1 MYRLIK
7 DTNFYEGDP
16 VIAIIN
22 GTRYFGTIV
31 EITTSKYSPNY
42 PVLVKFKDL
51 DYSRSYTIKGQ
62 LYTNDPQTLFKYYTC
77 TWKDVL
83 KMKLQPIIKLYN
95 KIFPKYPEVVVTPPQ
110 HNQNKFKIQIHN
122 QTQIKI

>member
-7 DTNFYEGDP
+7 DTNFCKGDP
-16 VIAIIN
+16 IIAIIN

-42 PVLVKFKDL
+42 PITVKLKDL
-51 DYSRSYTIKGQ
+51 NYSRSYTIKGQ
-62 LYTNDPQTLFKYYTC
+62 LYTDDPQTLFKYYTY

-95 KIFPKYPEVVVTPPQ
+95 KIFPKYPEVIVTPSQ
-110 HNQNKFKIQIHN
+110 HDQNKFKIQIYN
-122 QTQIKI
+122 QIQIKI

>member
-7 DTNFYEGDP
+7 NTNFYKGDP
-16 VIAIIN
+16 VITIIH
-22 GTRYFGTIV
+22 GDRYFGTIV
-31 EITTSKYSPNY
+31 EIVTSRYSNY
-42 PVLVKFKDL
+42 PIKVKFKDL
-51 DYSRSYTIKGQ
+51 DYSKSYTIKGQ
-62 LYTNDPQTLFKYYTC
+62 SYTDDPQTLFKYYTY

-95 KIFPKYPEVVVTPPQ
+95 KIFPKYPEVIVTPPQ

>member
-7 DTNFYEGDP
+7 NTNFYEGDP
-16 VIAIIN
+16 VIAIIH
-22 GTRYFGTIV
+22 GDRYFGTIV
-31 EITTSKYSPNY
+31 EIATSRYSNY
-42 PVLVKFKDL
+42 PVIVKFKDL
-51 DYSRSYTIKGQ
+51 DYSKSYTIKGQ
-62 LYTNDPQTLFKYYTC
+62 LYTNDPQTLFKYYTY

-95 KIFPKYPEVVVTPPQ
+95 KIFPKYPEVIVTPPQ
-110 HNQNKFKIQIHN
+110 HDQNKFKIQIHN

>member
-31 EITTSKYSPNY
+31 EITTNKYSPNY
-42 PVLVKFKDL
+42 PITVKLKDL
-51 DYSRSYTIKGQ
+51 NYSRSYTIKGQ
-62 LYTNDPQTLFKYYTC
+62 LYTDDPQTLFKYYTY

>member
-7 DTNFYEGDP
+7 NTNFYEGDL
-16 VIAIIN
+16 VTAIIN
-22 GTRYFGTIV
+22 GTRYFGTVV
-31 EITTSKYSPNY
+31 EIATNRYSNY
-42 PVLVKFKDL
+42 PVTVKFKDL
-51 DYSRSYTIKGQ
+51 DYSKSYTIKGQ
-62 LYTNDPQTLFKYYTC
+62 FYINDPQTLFKYYTY

-95 KIFPKYPEVVVTPPQ
+95 KIFSKYPEVIVTPPQ

-122 QTQIKI
+122 QIQIKI

>member
-16 VIAIIN
+16 VIAIVN
-22 GTRYFGTIV
+22 GDRYFGTIV
-31 EITTSKYSPNY
+31 EISTNRYSYYPIRVQIKDFNY
-42 PVLVKFKDL
+42 TK
-51 DYSRSYTIKGQ
+51 SYTITGQ
-62 LYTNDPQTLFKYYTC
+62 SYTDDLQTLFKYYTY

-95 KIFPKYPEVVVTPPQ
+95 KIFPKYPEVIVTPPK
-110 HNQNKFKIQIHN
+110 HDQNKFKIQIHN

>member
-7 DTNFYEGDP
+7 NTNFYEGDP
-16 VIAIIN
+16 VIAIVN
-22 GTRYFGTIV
+22 GKRYFGTIV
-31 EITTSKYSPNY
+31 EISTNRYSYY
-42 PVLVKFKDL
+42 PVKVQIKEFNYTK
-51 DYSRSYTIKGQ
+51 SYTITGQ
-62 LYTNDPQTLFKYYTC
+62 SYTDDPQTLFKYYTY

-95 KIFPKYPEVVVTPPQ
+95 KIFPKYPEVIVTPPK
-110 HNQNKFKIQIHN
+110 HDQNKFKIQIHN

>member
-7 DTNFYEGDP
+7 NTNFYEGDL
-16 VIAIIN
+16 VTAITN
-22 GTRYFGTIV
+22 GTRYFGTVVKIAPNR
-31 EITTSKYSPNY
+31 YSNY
-42 PVLVKFKDL
+42 PITVKFKDL
-51 DYSRSYTIKGQ
+51 DYSKSYTIKGQ
-62 LYTNDPQTLFKYYTC
+62 FYINDPQTLFKYYTY

-95 KIFPKYPEVVVTPPQ
+95 KIFPKYPEVIVTPPQ

-122 QTQIKI
+122 QIQIKI

>member
-7 DTNFYEGDP
+7 NTNFYEGDP
-16 VIAIIN
+16 VIAIVN
-22 GTRYFGTIV
+22 GDRYFGTIV
-31 EITTSKYSPNY
+31 EIATNRYSYY
-42 PVLVKFKDL
+42 PVTVKLKDL
-51 DYSRSYTIKGQ
+51 NYSKSYTIKGQ
-62 LYTNDPQTLFKYYTC
+62 FYTDDPQTLFKYYTY

-95 KIFPKYPEVVVTPPQ
+95 KIFPKYPEVIITPPQ